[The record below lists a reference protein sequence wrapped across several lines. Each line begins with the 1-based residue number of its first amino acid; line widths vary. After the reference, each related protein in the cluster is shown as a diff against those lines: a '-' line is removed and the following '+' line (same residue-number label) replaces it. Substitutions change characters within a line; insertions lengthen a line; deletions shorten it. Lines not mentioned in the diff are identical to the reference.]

1 MFSYI
6 QGRVEEINP
15 EGIVLDHDGIGYE
28 IGLPQSSL
36 SQLRRQMQLRVY
48 TYLQVRDDGFSLF
61 GFLKREDLDLF
72 KLLIG
77 VGGIGPKGALS
88 ILGVLSV
95 DQLRFAIA
103 AGDDKTIAQAPGIG
117 KKTAQRVI
125 LDLRDKIDFTQTLE
139 AQLDSK
145 ASDSSSDDIRG
156 EAILALNALGYS
168 SAEALQA
175 IRDLDISSM
184 SVEDLIRAGLKELA
198 LQ

>member
-15 EGIVLDHDGIGYE
+15 EGIVLDHDGTGYE

-36 SQLRRQMQLRVY
+36 SQIRRQMQLRVY

-95 DQLRFAIA
+95 DQLRFAVA

-139 AQLDSK
+139 AQLDSR

-198 LQ
+198 LR

>member
-139 AQLDSK
+139 AQLDAR

-198 LQ
+198 LR

>member
-15 EGIVLDHDGIGYE
+15 EGIILDHDGIGYE

-125 LDLRDKIDFTQTLE
+125 LDLRDKIDFTETLE

-145 ASDSSSDDIRG
+145 ASDSSPDDIRG

-198 LQ
+198 LR

>member
-198 LQ
+198 LR

>member
-48 TYLQVRDDGFSLF
+48 TYLQVRDDGLSLF

-145 ASDSSSDDIRG
+145 TSDSSSDDIRG

-198 LQ
+198 LR